1 MRALRVLLVVILAG
15 VALTVG
21 VAQAAPPDNGPKVT
35 ICHRRAAVTNPYGP
49 QPITV
54 DQSSIF
60 NNGIV
65 PNGHGTHTGPIF
77 PATGPDG
84 KWGDIIP
91 PFDGYPGQN
100 FTAEG
105 QAILANGCQIPGP
118 PPTTTPPTTA
128 PPTTAPPTT
137 TPPTTSPPTS
147 PATTRPSAPTTP
159 SGVSPAAAAAAR
171 FFAATAAQRQAL
183 IGAGQARAAAPVVGA
198 PRTTG

>member
-1 MRALRVLLVVILAG
+1 MKQTNTARRRVAMRRKLGLFAVISTTLAALAVGGIGVLSASG
-15 VALTVG
+15 
-21 VAQAAPPDNGPKVT
+21 QANNDKVT

-49 QPITV
+49 QAITV

-105 QAILANGCQIPGP
+105 QAILANNCQIPGP
-118 PPTTTPPTTA
+118 PPTTGPPGTTA
-128 PPTTAPPTT
+128 PPGTAAPGAGAASPT
-137 TPPTTSPPTS
+137 
-147 PATTRPSAPTTP
+147 
-159 SGVSPAAAAAAR
+159 GAAAV
-171 FFAATAAQRQAL
+171 
-183 IGAGQARAAAPVVGA
+183 PVPGV
-198 PRTTG
+198 PTVTG

>member
-1 MRALRVLLVVILAG
+1 MESLNETRAPRRVVGRFGALLAAALATMA
-15 VALTVG
+15 ALTV
-21 VAQAAPPDNGPKVT
+21 VAVSVVSASAQANNDKVT

-49 QPITV
+49 KAITV

-77 PATGPDG
+77 PLTGPDG

-105 QAILANGCQIPGP
+105 QAILANDCQIPGP
-118 PPTTTPPTTA
+118 PPTTTPA
-128 PPTTAPPTT
+128 TT
-137 TPPTTSPPTS
+137 TP
-147 PATTRPSAPTTP
+147 ATTTPGGNVAP
-159 SGVSPAAAAAAR
+159 
-171 FFAATAAQRQAL
+171 
-183 IGAGQARAAAPVVGA
+183 GQAGTQVGA
-198 PRTTG
+198 AGAVVAQPQFTG

>member
-1 MRALRVLLVVILAG
+1 MRAVRLLFVVIFAG
-15 VALTVG
+15 ALLTVG

-35 ICHRRAAVTNPYGP
+35 ICHRTASHTNPYV
-49 QPITV
+49 QITV
-54 DQSSIF
+54 DQSAIF

-77 PATGPDG
+77 PNVGPDG

-100 FTAEG
+100 FTTQG
-105 QAILANGCQIPGP
+105 QAILNNGCKIPGP
-118 PPTTTPPTTA
+118 PPTTTPPTT
-128 PPTTAPPTT
+128 
-137 TPPTTSPPTS
+137 TPPTSPPTS
-147 PATTRPSAPTTP
+147 PPTPTTRPSVPTTRP
-159 SGVSPAAAAAAR
+159 GVSPTAAAAAR

-183 IGAGQARAAAPVVGA
+183 IAAGQAQVAAPVVAA

>member
-1 MRALRVLLVVILAG
+1 MRALRVLSVVILAG

-21 VAQAAPPDNGPKVT
+21 VANAAPPDNGPKVT

-118 PPTTTPPTTA
+118 PPTTTT
-128 PPTTAPPTT
+128 PPTT
-137 TPPTTSPPTS
+137 TPPTSPPTS
-147 PATTRPSAPTTP
+147 PATTRPSAPTTRP
-159 SGVSPAAAAAAR
+159 SAPTTPPGVSPAAAAAAR

-183 IGAGQARAAAPVVGA
+183 IAAGQAPAAAPVVGA